1 MLFAMNVPTF
11 KQYNVSYA
19 IYPVMRSSILSAL
32 IIICITTACDDDKND
47 SRGLVIMTGIA
58 CGWCSSPDSLAV
70 TAQKSFYELKGVC
83 GEPNKSITEQTRTEV
98 WRELRASLKWD
109 DFKAIDVNTC
119 ALCADGCD
127 TWIRIQNGA
136 ESHYIRFTDSSP
148 EIEPIAVFVNKLKAL
163 QQEFR
168 EK

>member
-1 MLFAMNVPTF
+1 
-11 KQYNVSYA
+11 
-19 IYPVMRSSILSAL
+19 MRSSILSAL
-32 IIICITTACDDDKND
+32 ILICFGIACDDDKND

-58 CGWCSSPDSLAV
+58 CGWCSGLDSLAV
-70 TAQKSFYELKGVC
+70 TGQKITYEFKGAC
-83 GEPNKSITEQTRTEV
+83 DEPDRSITEHTQAEV
-98 WRELRASLKWD
+98 WKELRTSLNWD

-148 EIEPIAVFVNKLKAL
+148 EIETIAVFLNKLKAL
-163 QQEFR
+163 HEEFR
-168 EK
+168 RK